1 MVTDTAL
8 QKAGVV
14 RPVQE
19 AIQATNAQMCI
30 FDEGEPEPSTDLV
43 MRAVEAATE
52 FQPDLF
58 VAVGG
63 GSNIDLTKASCAAF
77 AHGVDAQ
84 EMFGFNLVPGPIP
97 TLVCL
102 PTTAGTG
109 SEMSQSSVLKNS
121 ANGKKA
127 SVLSQYLRP
136 DFAIVDPLLTMSCP
150 RTVTAQSG
158 IDALTHAIEAYLAIG
173 FDRLTEDPVSGRSYE
188 GNHPIGDLYAEKA
201 IRLVAQHLRSV
212 FEEPASLTNRTQMCL
227 AATLAGAAFSNCGV
241 VLAHALE
248 YPIGA
253 AYRCPHGAGNG
264 IVLPEVMRFWLPE
277 RRSRMARIA
286 ELMGVDGATAMEEQE
301 AAEAAI
307 DAVISLRETV
317 ELPAKLSEIGAKA
330 EDIPELAAAAFSLK
344 RLLALSPRTTSLED
358 LTKILESCF

>member
-1 MVTDTAL
+1 MVTAS
-8 QKAGVV
+8 AV
-14 RPVQE
+14 RP
-19 AIQATNAQMCI
+19 AR
-30 FDEGEPEPSTDLV
+30 PS
-43 MRAVEAATE
+43 RRSR
-52 FQPDLF
+52 Q
-58 VAVGG
+58 
-63 GSNIDLTKASCAAF
+63 
-77 AHGVDAQ
+77 
-84 EMFGFNLVPGPIP
+84 
-97 TLVCL
+97 
-102 PTTAGTG
+102 
-109 SEMSQSSVLKNS
+109 
-121 ANGKKA
+121 A
-127 SVLSQYLRP
+127 SVVS
-136 DFAIVDPLLTMSCP
+136 
-150 RTVTAQSG
+150 
-158 IDALTHAIEAYLAIG
+158 DAA
-173 FDRLTEDPVSGRSYE
+173 RR
-188 GNHPIGDLYAEKA
+188 
-201 IRLVAQHLRSV
+201 
-212 FEEPASLTNRTQMCL
+212 
-227 AATLAGAAFSNCGV
+227 TLAGAAFSNCGV